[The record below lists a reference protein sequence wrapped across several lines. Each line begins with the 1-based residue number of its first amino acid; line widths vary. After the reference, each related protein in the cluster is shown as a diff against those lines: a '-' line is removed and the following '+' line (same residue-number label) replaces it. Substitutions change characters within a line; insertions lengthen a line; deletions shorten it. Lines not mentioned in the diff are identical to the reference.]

1 MLIFNITIN
10 YIEEKITP
18 EFDDDFIAENL
29 PDYESAEAY
38 RQSVYDNL
46 YKQNMYNAL
55 FQYVVEI
62 PRSKMYRK
70 RLLIQ
75 FTMSVISIY
84 LYRIYVRCRNR
95 CFLICKWT

>member
-1 MLIFNITIN
+1 MHRARSFDINVTFPDPYTNNTDLSGKDAVFNITIN

-55 FQYVVEI
+55 FQYVVENSEI
-62 PRSKMYRK
+62 KDVPGRG
-70 RLLIQ
+70 
-75 FTMSVISIY
+75 
-84 LYRIYVRCRNR
+84 C
-95 CFLICKWT
+95 